1 MALNVIWFAFFAIAL
16 GIACFKA
23 IFLGDTHIF
32 STLGTGI
39 FDSAKTTITDV
50 ALPLSG
56 VMILFMGLLNI
67 AEKAGIVRALSRLL
81 GPFFRRLF
89 PEVPP
94 DHPATGH
101 MVMNFSAN
109 MLGLDNAATPF
120 ALKAMESLQELNPN
134 KERASNAMIM
144 FLVLHTSGLTL
155 IPLSAIAYRM
165 TMHSTQPAFIFI
177 PCIVATVSSTIFS
190 ILLMM
195 IIQRIR
201 LDWVLLLGLG
211 GLITFTGGLLYFVS
225 HMPEATREIFSE
237 VVGNLLLLLLIV
249 GFLTWGL
256 IKKVPIFDTFVE
268 GAKDGW
274 TVMVKILPYLVGM
287 LVGVRVFRD
296 CGALDYLDQGI
307 SWIVGHA
314 GLNTDFVPALP
325 VALMRPFAGAAS
337 RGLML
342 SVMDHGQVDSFAG
355 RLASIL
361 QNSAETTFLIIA
373 LYFGSVGIKKI
384 RYAAWAGLAADLL
397 GVITAIFVAYIFFH

>member
-296 CGALDYLDQGI
+296 CGALEYLDQGI